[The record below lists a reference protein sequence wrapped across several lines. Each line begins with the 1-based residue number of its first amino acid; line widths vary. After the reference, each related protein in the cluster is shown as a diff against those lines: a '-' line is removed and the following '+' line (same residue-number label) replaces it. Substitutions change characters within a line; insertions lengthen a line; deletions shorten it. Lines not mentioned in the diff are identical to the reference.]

1 MDGAAYLVTGATGG
15 VGQAV
20 VKEFSE
26 HGGKLVL
33 LGRKEE
39 KLKKLKAETE
49 NAIAYIKY
57 DLEDVSNIEKIF
69 QECVSKGILLKGLIH
84 CAGVNQGMP
93 IKINDV
99 GVMERMMQVNLF
111 SFVEMGKYFSKKKYT
126 SEGSSIIA
134 ISSMAAI
141 ESARGMCMYSATKA
155 ALNSTVKTMAREL
168 LLRKIRVN
176 AILPGYLQK
185 PMTEEKRFLK
195 EEDLKRI
202 QPLGLIKYESIAK
215 LAAFL
220 SFGDADYITGALIP
234 VGGGQI

>member
-1 MDGAAYLVTGATGG
+1 MDDAAYLVTGATGG

-20 VKEFSE
+20 VKEFSD
-26 HGGKLVL
+26 HGEKLVL
-33 LGRKEE
+33 LGRNEE
-39 KLKKLKAETE
+39 KLRKLKAETV

-57 DLEDVSNIEKIF
+57 NLEDVSNIGTIF

-99 GVMERMMQVNLF
+99 DVMERMMQINLF

-126 SEGSSIIA
+126 SESSSIIA

-141 ESARGMCMYSATKA
+141 ENSRGMCMYSATKA
-155 ALNSTVKTMAREL
+155 ALNSTVKTMAKEL
-168 LLRKIRVN
+168 LSRKIRVN

-185 PMTEEKRFLK
+185 PMAEEKRFLR

-202 QPLGLIKYESIAK
+202 QPLGLIEYESIAK
-215 LAAFL
+215 LVAFL
-220 SFGDADYITGALIP
+220 SFGNAEYITGALIP